1 MPVTVKVIP
10 ASCGLLDGQPEARA
24 DGATVGEVLSGLAA
38 LDRVT
43 DPDGNIRRHL
53 NISINDAG
61 DVRFS
66 DGLDTPVAHGD
77 TITILSAL
85 AGG

>member
-10 ASCGLLDGQPEARA
+10 GSCGLLDGQPEARG
-24 DGATVGEVLSGLAA
+24 DGATVGQVLSSVAA
-38 LDRVT
+38 LDRVA
-43 DPDGNIRRHL
+43 DADGKIRRHL
-53 NISINDAG
+53 NISINDAV

-66 DGLDTPVAHGD
+66 EGLDTPVTDGD